1 MDLLAERLEL
11 RAMRL
16 VDLANLSLLLV
27 AQSDSSKYGPAE
39 PPTPTAVPAWSSPPV
54 GERDCAAEQH

>member
-11 RAMRL
+11 WAMRR
-16 VDLANLSLLLV
+16 VDLANVSPLLV
-27 AQSDSSKYGPAE
+27 AQTDSPKYGPAE
-39 PPTPTAVPAWSSPPV
+39 PSTPTAVPARSSPPV